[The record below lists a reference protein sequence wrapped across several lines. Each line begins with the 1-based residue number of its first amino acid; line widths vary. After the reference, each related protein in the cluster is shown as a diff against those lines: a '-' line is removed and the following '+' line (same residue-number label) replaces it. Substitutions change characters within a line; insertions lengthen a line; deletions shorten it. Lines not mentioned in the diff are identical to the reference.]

1 MNLKDFQTMNSAASI
16 LDLVQPGYLGPS
28 FKCYL
33 SRSRL
38 WFYDQDVHLLLYVK
52 LIEADHILVPK
63 ELTAKFTPAWLSGIV
78 FWDEF
83 NVHRKVFKPLRDI
96 ELDPS
101 YDCVLYGNTGIR
113 QGGQLVFRIHPFV
126 TRRDTI
132 CIISDKNRIVP
143 ESVDRYTTLIRSGR
157 YRTMRFIS
165 MKSLLT

>member
-1 MNLKDFQTMNSAASI
+1 MNSDAFQITNSATSI
-16 LDLVQPGYLGPS
+16 LDLVQPGYLAPS

-33 SRSRL
+33 SQSRL
-38 WFYDQDVHLLLYVK
+38 WFYDQDVHLLLYVR
-52 LIEADHILVPK
+52 LIEADHLLVPK
-63 ELTAKFTPAWLSGIV
+63 ELTNKFVPAWLSGIV

-83 NVHRKVFKPLRDI
+83 NVHRKVFKPLHDM

-101 YDCVLYGNTGIR
+101 FDCVLYGNTGIR

-132 CIISDKNRIVP
+132 CIIADKNRVFPDSI
-143 ESVDRYTTLIRSGR
+143 DRYTTLIRSGR

>member
-1 MNLKDFQTMNSAASI
+1 MDNTSFQTWNESASI
-16 LDLVQPGYLGPS
+16 LDMIQPGYLTHA

-33 SRSRL
+33 TNAKL
-38 WFYDQDVHLLLYVK
+38 WFYDQDVHLLLCVR
-52 LIEADHILVPK
+52 LTEADHLLVPK
-63 ELTAKFTPAWLSGIV
+63 ALADKFVPAWLSGIV
-78 FWDEF
+78 LWDEF
-83 NVHRKVFKPLRDI
+83 NVHRKVFKSLHDL

-132 CIISDKNRIVP
+132 CIIADKDRVFP
-143 ESVDRYTTLIRSGR
+143 ESIDRYTTLIRTGN

-165 MKSLLT
+165 LKLLVS